1 MAKVISLKREVLTHS
16 LFDLVIAFWYFTWQI
31 LYIFSAA
38 ILPYSAMKTTGYVV
52 CHIPLVADRV
62 SGHFPVAVFF
72 FVISLELNGSASKA
86 PSPAI
91 SGMADVFPAMMGVPQ
106 AIASSI
112 GMPKLSRSDG

>member
-1 MAKVISLKREVLTHS
+1 MPYINESTYNPVPPTIIGIFPLLIIFS
-16 LFDLVIAFWYFTWQI
+16 IAFWYFTWQI

-72 FVISLELNGSASKA
+72 L
-86 PSPAI
+86 
-91 SGMADVFPAMMGVPQ
+91 
-106 AIASSI
+106 
-112 GMPKLSRSDG
+112 

>member
-1 MAKVISLKREVLTHS
+1 VAKVISLKREVLTHS

-38 ILPYSAMKTTGYVV
+38 ILPYSAMKTTGCVV

-72 FVISLELNGSASKA
+72 L
-86 PSPAI
+86 
-91 SGMADVFPAMMGVPQ
+91 
-106 AIASSI
+106 
-112 GMPKLSRSDG
+112 